1 MWMMKRK
8 ISAGAESGQAV
19 TEYIIMLV
27 LLLFLVFSLTFLADA
42 VCSQGERMVRIAAYN
57 VP

>member
-1 MWMMKRK
+1 MMKRK